1 MAKKTTKTGLQESQ
15 SQPSPSANLKLKI
28 IVGAGVVAISA
39 LLFLS
44 KSLFLAATV
53 NGTPVFRLSIIKNLE
68 KKSGKEALEAK
79 VTKILVFQE
88 AARQNILVS
97 PEEIND
103 QISKIEASLASQN
116 QNLTELLALDGI
128 TRDEFANEIKIQ
140 KIVEKILSDKIQVTD
155 EEVTAFLEKNK
166 SSIPKDTELGKL
178 KEDVKT
184 QLARS
189 KLGTAYTDWVQGLKE
204 KASISYFV
212 NY

>member
-1 MAKKTTKTGLQESQ
+1 MAKK
-15 SQPSPSANLKLKI
+15 KI
-28 IVGAGVVAISA
+28 IVGVGIVAISV

-53 NGTPVFRLSIIKNLE
+53 NRTPVFRVSIIRDLE

-88 AARQNILVS
+88 AKRQNILVT

-103 QISKIEASLASQN
+103 QIAKITASLSSQN
-116 QNLTELLALDGI
+116 QNLDELLALDGI
-128 TRDEFANEIKIQ
+128 TRDEFANEIKVQ

-155 EEVTAFLEKNK
+155 SEVASFLEKNK
-166 SSIPKDTELGKL
+166 SSIPKDAELGKL

-189 KLGTAYTDWVQGLKE
+189 KLETAYQDWVQGLKE
-204 KASISYFV
+204 KASINYFV